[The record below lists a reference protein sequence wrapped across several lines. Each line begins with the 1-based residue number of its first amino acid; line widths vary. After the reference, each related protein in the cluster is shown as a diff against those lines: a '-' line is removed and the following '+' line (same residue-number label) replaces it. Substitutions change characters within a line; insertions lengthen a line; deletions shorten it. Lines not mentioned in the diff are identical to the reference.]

1 MQFHMIALNVFAVF
15 AIATSVVCWISAAI
29 AVHHRKMRSAN
40 FVPALAGLV
49 AAIKFGAAP
58 AEGFSVGCAL
68 LGFVGG
74 FLATSMLISYLYGWM
89 RASAFDDDEVHAGS
103 GRFGPVM
110 YVWTGC
116 ILFVGVVLLVNQAV
130 TGTYAPVHVAGF

>member
-15 AIATSVVCWISAAI
+15 AIAGACVCWLSSAI
-29 AVHHRKMRSAN
+29 AVHHRNMRSAN

-49 AAIKFGAAP
+49 AAVKFGADDT
-58 AEGFSVGCAL
+58 FSWWGAL

-74 FLATSMLISYLYGWM
+74 FFVTSLLISYLYGWM
-89 RASAFDDDEVHAGS
+89 RAGAFDEDEVHRGS

-116 ILFVGVVLLVNQAV
+116 ILYVGVVALLNQAV
-130 TGTYAPVHVAGF
+130 TGTYCPHKVMGF

>member
-1 MQFHMIALNVFAVF
+1 MQFHMIALNVLAMF
-15 AIATSVVCWISAAI
+15 AIATACVCWLTAAI

-49 AAIKFGAAP
+49 AAVRFGAGEA
-58 AEGFSVGCAL
+58 FSWWGAL

-74 FLATSMLISYLYGWM
+74 FFVASLVISYLYGWM
-89 RASAFDDDEVHAGS
+89 RAGAFDEDEVHRGS
-103 GRFGPVM
+103 GRFPPVM

-116 ILFVGVVLLVNQAV
+116 ILFVGVVMLLNQAV
-130 TGTYAPVHVAGF
+130 TGTYSPAKVMGF

>member
-1 MQFHMIALNVFAVF
+1 MQFHLIALNVFAVF

-58 AEGFSVGCAL
+58 AEGFSWWSAL
-68 LGFVGG
+68 LGLAGG
-74 FLATSMLISYLYGWM
+74 FLATSMLLSYLYGWM
-89 RASAFDDDEVHAGS
+89 RASAFDEDEVHTGS

-116 ILFVGVVLLVNQAV
+116 ILFVGVVMLVNQAV
-130 TGTYAPVHVAGF
+130 TGTYSPVHVAGF

>member
-1 MQFHMIALNVFAVF
+1 MQFHLIALNVFAVF
-15 AIATSVVCWISAAI
+15 AIAASVVCWISAAI

-58 AEGFSVGCAL
+58 ADGFSLWCAL
-68 LGFVGG
+68 LGLVGG
-74 FLATSMLISYLYGWM
+74 FLATSMLLSYLYGWM
-89 RASAFDDDEVHAGS
+89 RASAFDADEVHAGS

-116 ILFVGVVLLVNQAV
+116 ILYVGVVMLLNQAV
-130 TGTYAPVHVAGF
+130 TGTYSPVHVIGF